1 MIEDKLIDKAVN
13 AAHEKNESL
22 LGQVFNK
29 VGKDADSVVAVL
41 SRLDSAIEADAEEKK
56 DVDARI
62 KANKN
67 ALAWAREKY
76 GEWMKR
82 MNIMS
87 VVGTSVREIQ
97 RYEPV
102 IGEMEVDVV
111 QVKKGGKFVDFD
123 SLDKNGLM
131 ELLEAH
137 GAKFRTEKRKERY
150 EKAGFIKV
158 LR

>member
-22 LGQVFNK
+22 IGQVFNK
-29 VGKDADSVVAVL
+29 VGKDADSVVAVFG
-41 SRLDSAIEADAEEKK
+41 RLDSAIEVDAGEKK
-56 DVDARI
+56 AVDARI
-62 KANKN
+62 KANKD
-67 ALAWAREKY
+67 ALAWVREKY
-76 GEWMKR
+76 GAWMKR
-82 MNIMS
+82 MNVMS

-102 IGEMEVDVV
+102 VGEKDVEVL

-131 ELLEAH
+131 ELLESH
-137 GAKFRTEKRKERY
+137 GAKFRTEKRNERY